1 MRRPNHA
8 SRFEGIAKTNLQASR
23 ASDTETLQSQVNKAG
38 KKRLSLSGLEVLHG
52 RLDTS
57 RLVPSCLEHSGR
69 LDPLACQVEIFLTL
83 SGIYRYLGRLNTVL
97 GVVLIKLLQCRH
109 VPGVVVLIM
118 LLQCRY
124 HYHLFIQLLPH
135 TDTRQMASQDIVWSA
150 PAGSTEDACNTRCR
164 LQCRMRS
171 LSRPLAS

>member
-1 MRRPNHA
+1 M
-8 SRFEGIAKTNLQASR
+8 GC
-23 ASDTETLQSQVNKAG
+23 
-38 KKRLSLSGLEVLHG
+38 SGLAWGPACAPPSVTCFHDRCPHLVGDDRDYEYDV
-52 RLDTS
+52 DTS
-57 RLVPSCLEHSGR
+57 RLVPSCPEHSGR
-69 LDPLACQVEIFLTL
+69 LGPLACQVEIFLTL

-135 TDTRQMASQDIVWSA
+135 TYLRQMASQDIVWSG